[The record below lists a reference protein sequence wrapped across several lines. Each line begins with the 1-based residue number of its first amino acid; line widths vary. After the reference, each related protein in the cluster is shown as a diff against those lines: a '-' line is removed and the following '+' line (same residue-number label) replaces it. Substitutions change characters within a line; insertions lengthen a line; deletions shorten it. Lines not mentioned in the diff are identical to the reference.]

1 MLDEVLWWGD
11 WGGGEAKVGWW
22 GGCSEGWLGGKLIV
36 EGSNLAAHRGF
47 KRWLF
52 REQKLMVCG
61 CSIIFSYVSSMLDCR
76 VILCSVGLCG

>member
-1 MLDEVLWWGD
+1 M
-11 WGGGEAKVGWW
+11 
-22 GGCSEGWLGGKLIV
+22 